1 MSFIIPHQVSPL
13 LQVLYHMFE
22 TYSEI
27 KLENIIVLDVVAG
40 VASFLVVAIGA
51 TLIGVLY
58 GLLAGFISRFTEEVR
73 VIEPLLVF
81 VMGYLSYLTS
91 ESLHL
96 SGILA

>member
-1 MSFIIPHQVSPL
+1 
-13 LQVLYHMFE
+13 MFE

-27 KLENIIVLDVVAG
+27 ELENIIALDILAG
-40 VASFLVVAIGA
+40 ITSFFVVAIGA

-58 GLLAGFISRFTEEVR
+58 GLLAGFISKYTEEVR

-91 ESLHL
+91 ECLHL